1 MSDQIHIDSDEDGFY
16 LEIEDLAVVRITD
29 PEALYDQVKA
39 AIGPWLYER
48 DQMRR
53 EALANVALSRMGY
66 DKSDP
71 KSEGWHDRMSDLWD
85 NRDKTERK
93 PW

>member
-48 DQMRR
+48 DQARFQLSGEPIDWPIDITPKHPEYHSVHADIHDAR
-53 EALANVALSRMGY
+53 EG
-66 DKSDP
+66 K
-71 KSEGWHDRMSDLWD
+71 
-85 NRDKTERK
+85 
-93 PW
+93 